1 MYTFPD
7 GTLRPRAARYGIR
20 SVHAAVYTARVCEH
34 VHGCVWDVYT
44 TVYMAR
50 YVTAV
55 YTAHGP
61 YTAHGLNVPSR
72 PVLIRGRVGLPAM
85 YTTVYWSCTR
95 TCTWR
100 VHGLLTAV

>member
-1 MYTFPD
+1 VYTFPD
-7 GTLRPRAARYGIR
+7 GTLRPFAARYGIR
-20 SVHAAVYTARVCEH
+20 SVYAAVYTARVGEH

-50 YVTAV
+50 YVMAV
-55 YTAHGP
+55 YTAHGR
-61 YTAHGLNVPSR
+61 NVPSR
-72 PVLIRGRVGLPAM
+72 PVLIHGRVGLPAM